1 MKGRNTLRCRPAS
14 AAMDNDAIAMIE
26 NPGPPDEW
34 RVHVN
39 QYDAEESP
47 KMRTDA
53 NANDSETVVDLN
65 IQQNT
70 SRHSFS
76 FWAIIFSL
84 ALSGFLT
91 ALEGTVVNIALPS
104 IIRDLGGGSL
114 YVWVPNAYFLATIAS
129 LPFISQISD
138 IFGRRWPMLTMVAL
152 FIIGSGLCGGASS
165 MAMLIIG
172 RAM

>member
-1 MKGRNTLRCRPAS
+1 MEAPNTLPCRPAS
-14 AAMDNDAIAMIE
+14 GAMDNDGIMIE
-26 NPGPPDEW
+26 SSGPLDEL

-39 QYDAEESP
+39 QYDADKSP
-47 KMRTDA
+47 KMKADD
-53 NANDSETVVDLN
+53 NADDNSESAADL
-65 IQQNT
+65 ITQQNI

-104 IIRDLGGGSL
+104 ITRDLGGGSL
-114 YVWVPNAYFLATIAS
+114 YVWVPNAYFLSNIAT

-138 IFGRRWPMLTMVAL
+138 IFGRRGPMLTMVAL

-172 RAM
+172 RTM